1 MKLTGQQPQGSF
13 YESFSDLIFNT
24 LVMFII
30 IVMALLLK
38 LKDVKDKAEIEVQ
51 KQVQEQIEQRPD
63 LSKDLEEAKKKA
75 AEAERRA
82 AAAEQKARMA
92 EANAK
97 VADDNAKAAKAKLN
111 QLVSPNRYTGGSD
124 QNYFYICA
132 IPYNQ
137 GDGVVFLPSGIVA
150 RLDIT
155 KHPDTND
162 PVADLAQET
171 LDGLVTI
178 LSDQQ
183 LADMGGDL
191 PIHLNVHHPT
201 MGAIIH
207 LTRVAQTLDGTLQG
221 PGAGVRLRDMLGGID
236 AYPASNFQISNQNL
250 LQGLQEFVQ
259 FLYEGTDNIHHRY
272 YGVIRPRYEQRT
284 PIDVNNAPVL
294 RFRTEPNRRSVFIG
308 NTELTPVQFGGI
320 LRSIKPGRSFYIEH
334 LTRGGEP
341 TPAPDWLKREVLD
354 AVGFNGRLVDE
365 AALNE

>member
-38 LKDVKDKAEIEVQ
+38 LKDVKAEFDE
-51 KQVQEQIEQRPD
+51 KTAQVTQQLEERPD
-63 LSKDLEEAKKKA
+63 LSKELEEAKKKA

-97 VADDNAKAAKAKLN
+97 SAEDNASAARAKLN

-124 QNYFYICA
+124 QNYFYIAA

-137 GDGVVFLPSGIVA
+137 GDGVAFLPSGIVA

-171 LDGLVTI
+171 IDGLITI
-178 LSDQQ
+178 LTDQQ

-201 MGAIIH
+201 M
-207 LTRVAQTLDGTLQG
+207 
-221 PGAGVRLRDMLGGID
+221 
-236 AYPASNFQISNQNL
+236 
-250 LQGLQEFVQ
+250 
-259 FLYEGTDNIHHRY
+259 
-272 YGVIRPRYEQRT
+272 
-284 PIDVNNAPVL
+284 
-294 RFRTEPNRRSVFIG
+294 
-308 NTELTPVQFGGI
+308 
-320 LRSIKPGRSFYIEH
+320 
-334 LTRGGEP
+334 
-341 TPAPDWLKREVLD
+341 
-354 AVGFNGRLVDE
+354 
-365 AALNE
+365 